1 MIVKA
6 DRFRPGTDA
15 VSFLPLGGTGEIGM
29 NMALYGY
36 DGRWIMVACGIGF
49 ADERTPGVDVL
60 VPDPSFIEERK
71 DDLVGLV
78 LTHAHEDH
86 LGAVQY
92 LWDRFRKPIYATPFT
107 ASVLRHKLE
116 ENNVRGV
123 SINIIPLGGRFEVGP
138 FDIELISLTH
148 SIPEPSALVLR
159 TPIGTVVHSGD
170 WKIDPNPIIGAT
182 ADVGALR
189 RVGDEGVLA
198 LLADST
204 NVFQE
209 GHSGSEAE
217 VRDSFSS
224 LFRTYPQRIAVACF
238 ATNVARLHS
247 IAVAAAAND
256 RHVALVGRSLWRINQ
271 AARETGY
278 LTDLPEF
285 LTADDIGYLPRDKVV
300 LICTGSQGEPRSALA
315 RISRDDHPDIS
326 LDAGDVVIFSSR
338 EIPGNEK
345 AIAAVQNG
353 LAQQGVEV
361 ITADDEFVHVSGHPY
376 RDEVSNMYHWLRP
389 RIAIPVHG
397 EERHLRAHARLA
409 TDCQV
414 PHTLVPEDGALIRIA
429 PDGAEIVDLVEAGRL
444 AIDGNRIIKM
454 EGNQLRMRRRVMHHG
469 VVVVTVAL
477 DFKGKVVA
485 APQIS
490 APGLLDDEENA
501 DDLLDIA
508 AAAEEAIRDMAP
520 RDRVEDGVVEEVVRT
535 SVRRWMKREL
545 GKKPVVRL
553 HILRV

>member
-1 MIVKA
+1 MTQSA
-6 DRFRPGTDA
+6 DRFRPGKDA
-15 VSFLPLGGTGEIGM
+15 VSFLALGGTGEIGM

-36 DGRWIMVACGIGF
+36 DGRWIMVDCGIGF

-60 VPDPSFIEERK
+60 VPDPSFIEARK
-71 DDLVGLV
+71 ADLAGLV

-92 LWDRFRKPIYATPFT
+92 LWDRFRTPVYATPFT

-123 SINIIPLGGRFEVGP
+123 PINIIPLGGRFTVGP

-159 TPIGTVVHSGD
+159 SPVGTIVHTGD
-170 WKIDPNPIIGAT
+170 WKIDPDPIIGNAP
-182 ADVGALR
+182 DIEALR

-198 LLADST
+198 VLADST
-204 NVFQE
+204 NIFQE
-209 GHSGSEAE
+209 GHSGSEIE
-217 VRDSFSS
+217 VRDSFTK
-224 LFRTYPQRIAVACF
+224 LFGTYGQRIAVACF

-256 RHVALVGRSLWRINQ
+256 RHVALVGRSLWRIYQ
-271 AARETGY
+271 AAKETGY
-278 LTDLPEF
+278 LTDIPEF

-315 RISRDDHPDIS
+315 RISRDDHPDIT
-326 LDAGDVVIFSSR
+326 LDSGDVVIFSSR

-345 AIAAVQNG
+345 AIAQVQNG

-361 ITADDEFVHVSGHPY
+361 ITAEDEFVHVSGHPY
-376 RDEVSNMYHWLRP
+376 RDEVANMYHWLRP

-409 TDCQV
+409 ATCQV
-414 PHTLVPEDGALIRIA
+414 PDTVVTHDGALVRIA
-429 PDGAEIVDLVEAGRL
+429 SDGAQIVEIIETGRL
-444 AIDGNRIIKM
+444 AIDGSRLVKLD
-454 EGNQLRMRRRVMHHG
+454 GNQMRMRRRVMHQG
-469 VVVVTVAL
+469 VVVITLAL

-485 APQIS
+485 EPQVS
-490 APGLLDDEENA
+490 APGLLDDEEDEN
-501 DDLLDIA
+501 DLLSISRVV
-508 AAAEEAIRDMAP
+508 EEAVRDLPP
-520 RDRVEDGVVEEVVRT
+520 RERGEDGVVEEVARIA
-535 SVRRWMKREL
+535 VRRWMKREL
-545 GKKPVVRL
+545 DKKPVVRL
-553 HILRV
+553 HVVRV

>member
-1 MIVKA
+1 MTLSA
-6 DRFRPGTDA
+6 DRFRPGKDA
-15 VSFLPLGGTGEIGM
+15 VSFLALGGTGEIGM

-36 DGRWIMVACGIGF
+36 DGRWLMVDCGIGF
-49 ADERTPGVDVL
+49 ADERTPGVDIL
-60 VPDPSFIEERK
+60 VPDPEFIEARK
-71 DDLVGLV
+71 ADLVGLV

-92 LWDRFRKPIYATPFT
+92 LWERFRTPVYATPFT

-123 SINIIPLGGRFEVGP
+123 PIHIVPLGGRFDVGP
-138 FDIELISLTH
+138 FNIEMISLTH

-159 TPIGTVVHSGD
+159 TPVGAIVHSGD
-170 WKIDPNPIIGAT
+170 WKIDPNPIIGRAP
-182 ADVGALR
+182 DIDALR

-209 GHSGSEAE
+209 GHSGSEAD
-217 VRDSFSS
+217 VRDSFAK
-224 LFRTYPQRIAVACF
+224 LFGTYPQRIAIACF

-256 RHVALVGRSLWRINQ
+256 RHVALVGRSLWRINH

-278 LTDLPEF
+278 LTDLPDF
-285 LTADDIGYLPRDKVV
+285 LRPDDIGYLPRDKVV
-300 LICTGSQGEPRSALA
+300 LVCTGSQGEPRSALS
-315 RISRDDHPDIS
+315 RISRDDHPDIT

-353 LAQQGVEV
+353 LVQQGVDV
-361 ITADDEFVHVSGHPY
+361 ITAEDAFVHVSGHPY
-376 RDEVSNMYHWLRP
+376 RDEMASMYQWLRP
-389 RIAIPVHG
+389 QIAIPVHG

-409 TDCQV
+409 ADCQV
-414 PHTLVPEDGALIRIA
+414 PDTLVTHDGALIRISA
-429 PDGAEIVDLVEAGRL
+429 QGAEMVDVVPTGRL
-444 AIDGNRIIKM
+444 AIDGNRLVKLD
-454 EGNQLRMRRRVMHHG
+454 GNQMRMRRRVMHNG
-469 VVVVTVAL
+469 VVVVTLAL

-485 APQIS
+485 PPQIA
-490 APGLLDDEENA
+490 APGLLDDEEDE
-501 DDLLDIA
+501 DDLLAIA
-508 AAAEEAIRDMAP
+508 RVVEEAVRDMPP
-520 RDRVEDGVVEEVVRT
+520 RERGEDGVVEEVVRVA
-535 SVRRWMKREL
+535 VRRWIKREL
-545 GKKPVVRL
+545 DKKPVVRL
-553 HILRV
+553 HVLRV